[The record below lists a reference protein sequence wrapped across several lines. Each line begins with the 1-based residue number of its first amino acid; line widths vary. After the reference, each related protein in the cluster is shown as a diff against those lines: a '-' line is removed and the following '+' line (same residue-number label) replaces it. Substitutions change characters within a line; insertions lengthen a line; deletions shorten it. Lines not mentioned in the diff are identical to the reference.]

1 MQLPHKI
8 TESTPKTPKM
18 SSIIENVLKVPILQS
33 QLQLLLSAHGRDLP
47 DGYCYLLLVP
57 KTHRFDL
64 LSAVGYVPYP
74 TVNQVVTA
82 LGFGSSKR
90 LPLSNNFT
98 AAPPVNSVIHLTYG
112 GDQSPISL
120 LQTSRAG
127 DRIGGTSSLP
137 LVPLSFLFFS
147 FLLLNLLIAASSC
160 VIEQL
165 TSWEHGCSV
174 SFAKTYDWSSCR
186 DPPIP
191 KTPGRHLLSFT
202 LRCLFFSPNTV
213 KLSSDCVRDTL
224 SFNPNPFRSTS
235 LHAVPACKRYRA
247 LLRSRER
254 LTFPLPIVFASF
266 ASSNALSPSDLLS
279 MRHTPESISLLLSLR
294 RCLVR
299 AVECAAAN
307 RRMHALNG
315 NIEHTAR
322 IERTGPPSSAGLH
335 IAGEVPSTKD
345 IRLGGAMTVLT
356 EFLFGSTPT
365 TLQPAT
371 PNMFLNQVL
380 RRPVEFLSSFAPRG
394 HLASVNSYTL
404 TYPNESGRLPTERL
418 DYNSKAILLDVNHVL
433 PIPLSQAPPRPDQR
447 LGGPNYLDD
456 ARLQAFWINY
466 QDLDALKAAE
476 EVLAP
481 HRFVGIRGNRQVL
494 GWESHAPTRQQALRA
509 LALADAQGSCY
520 YRFFTK
526 LWIAYFLAAAQ
537 EASRDNWGVGVNAGD
552 LVRQPVPLADLDYDP
567 AAPTPKGRVQLTP
580 LSAYSPPGP
589 PNQVVNPEAPLQDPE
604 AGALDNIRALASGR
618 AAFADVETM
627 SDEMIRWVIWGFT
640 AFSSRDAW
648 SLANA
653 NDQTLLTTRDSLLH
667 EDIDASVTD
676 IYLHYGSRPAPTQ
689 AQCEETLLGRGAN
702 GNPNVLANS
711 PWCIRPNRYAI
722 QQVITHFI
730 RAHHCANDAYASLD
744 LVTTLFASYIPA
756 QLPGA
761 PPNGTHQP
769 IHSLGSR
776 DLALPP
782 DFTAPAYFD
791 CARTPMTLPDN
802 ALDVSSF
809 LDLTSSEQ
817 VWYAFYVSHASA
829 VAINWA
835 SYAYSMRGAE
845 WRIARHAGG
854 NHYQRTLTSEI
865 TRQVYS
871 TDFTPWQLQFRSAT
885 AHMYEFAPMLTTL
898 YATGSLLADNCWDN
912 QVAPYLANPYHE
924 MWMLK
929 KLPRHMALPLEN
941 TVPTWPD
948 APAPMFSAVE
958 TLTPRV
964 RVARDLSLFTG
975 RAWVQDGGMHANL
988 QYYASSEFA
997 RQTWRSDE
1005 NNRQDPPISLG
1016 SWNSPFQYEWPV
1028 GPNNVQPVWFGPAG
1042 SVFGAYLLPG
1052 SVQNYSTAANRIKA
1066 IGIRVTA
1073 DNPELTRAWARQTLD
1088 KQQACV
1094 AISYRPPT
1102 AYRVELPPVN
1112 DFSTLIWTT
1121 DEGYYKGMN
1130 IVQHGSAG
1138 PSDLPPPTIASTP
1151 SPFPAHLANHNNP
1164 HAPPGDASL
1173 TTVSGSPSR
1182 YGNLPRG
1189 RFTAPGPYEEA
1200 AASRKR
1206 ETLQRQEEA
1215 RSLVHGAGP
1224 SGNAP
1229 LRRAS
1234 NYEPV
1239 PTYTSSNP
1247 NSLQEVVPRLRR
1259 LEKTNSGRWTGERK
1273 PTAPRTN
1280 LSFGKSVKSPPTGQ
1294 ELDQLL
1300 ERENYLCSTAG
1311 VTDLQAIPISHRLGQ
1326 EARFV
1331 RYRIQHHMSTLP
1343 QEELLSRSTSLGE
1356 LVPDHSESSTSID
1369 TSPNS
1374 GPEPLILVDALGLNN
1389 DPNSVT
1395 PNDSAAGE
1403 IQDKAT
1409 SLEFKPTPD
1418 MQFFSSAA
1426 RPAQPPSSPQ
1436 PRISRNI
1443 PSRIPADGAA
1453 PFHGPMGDSDTF
1465 TQTGDPTARSRHDKG
1480 KQVSFSD
1487 EVPVRP
1493 AENS

>member
-1 MQLPHKI
+1 MQ
-8 TESTPKTPKM
+8 S
-18 SSIIENVLKVPILQS
+18 
-33 QLQLLLSAHGRDLP
+33 LLDASPADLP
-47 DGYCYLLLVP
+47 DGYCYLLMVP
-57 KTHRFDL
+57 KAYRFSL
-64 LSAVGYVPYP
+64 LSAVGYAAYP
-74 TVNQVVTA
+74 TVGELVTA
-82 LGFGSSKR
+82 LGLGT
-90 LPLSNNFT
+90 PNQIPTTNHFT
-98 AAPPVNSVIHLTYG
+98 AAPPVDSIIHLTPG
-112 GDQSPISL
+112 GDQPVL
-120 LQTSRAG
+120 PFLQTSRNDHRVGGSTAG
-127 DRIGGTSSLP
+127 PACLSLYFFVFLSLLFLSSLTH
-137 LVPLSFLFFS
+137 F
-147 FLLLNLLIAASSC
+147 
-160 VIEQL
+160 VIERL
-165 TSWEHGCSV
+165 VNWESGYSLP
-174 SFAKTYDWSSCR
+174 FASIYDWTAKLP
-186 DPPIP
+186 DAPPT
-191 KTPGRHLLSFT
+191 TPGRHLLAYS
-202 LRCLFFSPNTV
+202 LRCMFYSRPTV
-213 KLSSDCVRDTL
+213 YLSSDSLRDTL
-224 SFNPNPFRSTS
+224 SFKPNPFRSAFTRPAPADPAFRSLLRRRTRLSFPRPIILAGFVSAAPFSASDLSTLGYTRDHITS
-235 LHAVPACKRYRA
+235 LLVLKD
-247 LLRSRER
+247 
-254 LTFPLPIVFASF
+254 V
-266 ASSNALSPSDLLS
+266 
-279 MRHTPESISLLLSLR
+279 
-294 RCLVR
+294 LVR
-299 AVECAAAN
+299 AVEAAAN
-307 RRMHALNG
+307 NRKMHSLNG
-315 NIEHTAR
+315 NIENTAR

-335 IAGEVPSTKD
+335 IAGEVPSSRD

-356 EFLFGSTPT
+356 EFLFGSTPS

-371 PNMFLNQVL
+371 PSMFLNQVL
-380 RRPVEFLSSFAPRG
+380 RRPVEFLSRFAPAG

-418 DYNSKAILLDVNHVL
+418 DYNSKAILIDSATTN
-433 PIPLSQAPPRPDQR
+433 PIPLSLAPPRPDSR

-466 QDLDALKAAE
+466 QDMDALRSAE
-476 EVLAP
+476 EVLSP

-537 EASRDNWGVGVNAGD
+537 EASRDNWGTGANAGE
-552 LVRQPVPLADLDYDP
+552 LVRSPVAPADLDYDP
-567 AAPTPKGRVQLTP
+567 AAPTPKGRVHLTP

-604 AGALDNIRALASGR
+604 AGALDNIRAIASGR
-618 AAFADVETM
+618 AAFVDVETM
-627 SDEMIRWVIWGFT
+627 SDEMIRLVIWGFT
-640 AFSSRDAW
+640 AFSSLDAW
-648 SLANA
+648 SVANA
-653 NDQTLLTTRDSLLH
+653 NNQTLLTTRDSLLQ

-689 AQCEETLLGRGAN
+689 AQCEETLLGRGIG
-702 GNPNVLANS
+702 GNPNNLAAS
-711 PWCIRPNRYAI
+711 PWCVRPNRYSI

-744 LVTTLFASYIPA
+744 LVTTLFASYIPS

-761 PPNGTHQP
+761 PANGTHQP

-776 DLALPP
+776 DLTLPP

-791 CARTPMTLPDN
+791 CARAPMTLPDN

-871 TDFTPWQLQFRSAT
+871 TDFTPWQLQLRSAT

-898 YATGSLLADNCWDN
+898 FATGSLLADNCWDN

-964 RVARDLSLFTG
+964 RVARDLALFTG
-975 RAWVQDGGMHANL
+975 RSWVQDGGMHANL
-988 QYYASSEFA
+988 QYYAASEFA

-1005 NNRQDPPISLG
+1005 GNHLSPPISIG

-1028 GPNNVQPVWFGPAG
+1028 APNNVTPVWLGAPG

-1066 IGIRVTA
+1066 IGIRVTT
-1073 DNPELTRAWARQTLD
+1073 DNAELTRSWARQTLD

-1102 AYRVELPPVN
+1102 AYQVELPPVN

-1130 IVQHGSAG
+1130 IVQHSSNS
-1138 PSDLPPPTIASTP
+1138 PIDLPPPTVASTP

-1164 HAPPGDASL
+1164 HAPTGDASL
-1173 TTVSGSPSR
+1173 TAVSGSPSQ

-1189 RFTAPGPYEEA
+1189 RYTAPGPYEEA
-1200 AASRKR
+1200 TAARQR
-1206 ETLQRQEEA
+1206 ENLQRQAEA
-1215 RSLVHGAGP
+1215 RTLVHG
-1224 SGNAP
+1224 SGQSPPPA
-1229 LRRAS
+1229 LKRSLA
-1234 NYEPV
+1234 YEPV

-1247 NSLQEVVPRLRR
+1247 NSLAEVPSRLRR
-1259 LEKTNSGRWTGERK
+1259 LDKTNSGRWSGPAK
-1273 PTAPRTN
+1273 PTPPRTN

-1300 ERENYLCSTAG
+1300 QREAHLCASAG
-1311 VTDLQAIPISHRLGQ
+1311 VSDLQSIPISHRLGQ

-1331 RYRIQHHMSTLP
+1331 RYRIQHHLSELP
-1343 QEELLSRSTSLGE
+1343 QEELLSRKSSLHDLIPATE
-1356 LVPDHSESSTSID
+1356 PVPASADPPVQT
-1369 TSPNS
+1369 

-1389 DPNSVT
+1389 DPLSVT
-1395 PNDSAAGE
+1395 PNDSAASE
-1403 IQDKAT
+1403 IQERAT
-1409 SLEFKPTPD
+1409 ELALESVPDQEFFTAPRPFHPTSPKT
-1418 MQFFSSAA
+1418 
-1426 RPAQPPSSPQ
+1426 PQPPTKTS
-1436 PRISRNI
+1436 ISRNI
-1443 PSRIPADGAA
+1443 PSRLPHDGAA
-1453 PFHGPMGDSDTF
+1453 PFHGPSGDSDVF
-1465 TQTGDPTARSRHDKG
+1465 VGSGDPTARTRLDKG
-1480 KQVSFSD
+1480 KQVSFND
-1487 EVPVRP
+1487 EISVKP
-1493 AENS
+1493 AENW